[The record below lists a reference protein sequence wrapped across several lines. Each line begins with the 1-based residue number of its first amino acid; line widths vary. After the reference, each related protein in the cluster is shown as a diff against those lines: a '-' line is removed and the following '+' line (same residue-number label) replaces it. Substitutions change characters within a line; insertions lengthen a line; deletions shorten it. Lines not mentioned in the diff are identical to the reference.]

1 MYLEKKLEWVLFDN
15 LFLLFYR
22 NIFPDNVVE
31 ATFRQS
37 QTKYTHEKVEQV
49 LVVDNATQRNISTN
63 QNEHPHAQ
71 KVVKSVG
78 KTDGPNIL
86 GIVFKCSWFKTF
98 YKQIEYLLCFD
109 TN

>member
-1 MYLEKKLEWVLFDN
+1 M
-15 LFLLFYR
+15 
-22 NIFPDNVVE
+22 E

-49 LVVDNATQRNISTN
+49 SVVDNATQRNISTN
-63 QNEHPHAQ
+63 QNEHPDAQ

-86 GIVFKCSWFKTF
+86 GTVFKCSWFKTF
-98 YKQIEYLLCFD
+98 YRQIEYNLCFD